1 MKNAA
6 APGHAGQNSNTEQ
19 VTKAS
24 MAENNV
30 SVVKD
35 LLTKAVKVVE
45 GLANTQE
52 AERAT
57 ANPIPSTSTQS
68 ESASYKKENLLRIG
82 AIVDTCET
90 ADHKP

>member
-6 APGHAGQNSNTEQ
+6 APGYAGQNSNTEQ

-24 MAENNV
+24 IAANNV

-35 LLTKAVKVVE
+35 LLTKAVKAVE

-68 ESASYKKENLLRIG
+68 ESTSYKKENLLRIG
-82 AIVDTCET
+82 AIIDTCET